1 MSIEDRVKSEDE
13 RRRLHNNVFAT
24 EGPNPREVKKSH
36 LLLSIRILPEF
47 HSGLEIALLIT
58 TLKELF
64 TLALTCPAPPQPPHF
79 FYHFAYVM
87 LEFSLTL

>member
-1 MSIEDRVKSEDE
+1 MREG
-13 RRRLHNNVFAT
+13 RLPNNVFAT
-24 EGPNPREVKKSH
+24 EGPDPREMKMSH
-36 LLLSIRILPEF
+36 LLFSIRILPEF

-64 TLALTCPAPPQPPHF
+64 TLVLTCPAPTQPPHF
-79 FYHFAYVM
+79 FYHFAYLM